1 MGKADRVAV
10 SKALHGLSISAA
22 KVPGVIM
29 DVAFDDNGDIDRES
43 FMVEVK
49 DGKQV
54 VKEVLA
60 PLGKK

>member
-1 MGKADRVAV
+1 MAV

-29 DVAFDDNGDIDRES
+29 DLAFDDKGDIDRES

-49 DGKQV
+49 
-54 VKEVLA
+54 EVLA